1 MGGTAEVLG
10 TGLGAEVV
18 TGTFGVVVEL
28 ELPEPA
34 ATAVLL
40 VTDPSRLLVV
50 VERRPDN
57 RWFKIRLPKSL
68 SGN

>member
-18 TGTFGVVVEL
+18 TGFFGVVVEL

-34 ATAVLL
+34 ANAVLL
-40 VTDPSRLLVV
+40 VTVPGKLLVV

-57 RWFKIRLPKSL
+57 RWFKIRFPKSL

>member
-18 TGTFGVVVEL
+18 TEFFGVVVEL

-34 ATAVLL
+34 ANAVLL
-40 VTDPSRLLVV
+40 VTVRGRLLVV

-57 RWFKIRLPKSL
+57 R
-68 SGN
+68 

>member
-1 MGGTAEVLG
+1 MGA
-10 TGLGAEVV
+10 AVV
-18 TGTFGVVVEL
+18 TGFFGVVVEL

-34 ATAVLL
+34 AKAVLL
-40 VTDPSRLLVV
+40 VTVSGRLLVV

-57 RWFKIRLPKSL
+57 RWFKIRFPKSL

>member
-1 MGGTAEVLG
+1 MGA
-10 TGLGAEVV
+10 AVV
-18 TGTFGVVVEL
+18 TGFFGVVVEL

-34 ATAVLL
+34 ARAVLL
-40 VTDPSRLLVV
+40 VTVPGRLLVV

-57 RWFKIRLPKSL
+57 RWFKIRFPKSL

>member
-10 TGLGAEVV
+10 TGLGADVL
-18 TGTFGVVVEL
+18 TGLFGGVVEL
-28 ELPEPA
+28 ELPDPS

-40 VTDPSRLLVV
+40 VMVPGKLLVV

-57 RWFKIRLPKSL
+57 R
-68 SGN
+68 